1 MGREED
7 DWNGLMGEWAYSLEI
22 CMRVHVNAGAFIGS
36 LNGV

>member
-7 DWNGLMGEWAYSLEI
+7 DWNGLMGEWTYSLEI
-22 CMRVHVNAGAFIGS
+22 CMRVNAGAFIGS